1 MQRYRYRPALVTLL
15 AAGAFIVTPAHAQTP
30 VRFSLVGGL
39 SLPIGD
45 LGNGTDLGL
54 NLGVRGEGRPLSPG
68 WAFRG
73 DVSYDRYSGRGVV
86 DEYTYL
92 AFGANLVHHET
103 SHRMYEF
110 GGLGVYNSRIAFSS
124 TVGRSDTNLGVQ
136 MGAGF
141 ELTRDQRLFTEIGLT
156 SAFTSGR
163 SSLWFPIRIGFRF

>member
-1 MQRYRYRPALVTLL
+1 MKRIHASVL
-15 AAGAFIVTPAHAQTP
+15 AAFALAALSLAPSAARAQTP
-30 VRFSLVGGL
+30 VRFSVVGGL

-73 DVSYDRYSGRGVV
+73 DVSYDRYSGRGAV

-92 AFGANLVHHET
+92 AFGANLVHHEP
-103 SHRMYEF
+103 SLRFYEF
-110 GGLGVYNSRIAFSS
+110 GGLGVYSSRVAFN
-124 TVGRSDTNLGVQ
+124 TAVNRSDTDLGVQ

-141 ELTRDQRLFTEIGLT
+141 SLTHDNRVFTELGLT

-163 SSLWFPIRIGFRF
+163 SSVWFPVRVGFRF